1 LIDSAG
7 YGVDIRVAGYQ
18 FPQAEDPRQR
28 CSWHMVE
35 GTAIC
40 SEGSWR
46 FRYPALTCDESPA
59 VATWLRRFAE
69 DAVPTESGAGPAL
82 GRAALT
88 FTEPNL
94 SLAVVE
100 RRPEARPEAAVLQI
114 GLDLEFSPP
123 WRRSRIAGDSL
134 LLLCR
139 QTHQQLRA
147 AADEWEQEIAPYPDI
162 ASDGRHTHRR

>member
-1 LIDSAG
+1 MRLIDPSG

-59 VATWLRRFAE
+59 VATWLRGLAD
-69 DAVPTESGAGPAL
+69 DAAPTESDAGPAL
-82 GRAALT
+82 AGAALT

-94 SLAVVE
+94 SFSLVE
-100 RRPEARPEAAVLQI
+100 RRPEAAVLQI

-123 WRRSRIAGDSL
+123 WRRRRMAGDPL

-139 QTHQQLRA
+139 QTHQQLRI
-147 AADEWEQEIAPYPDI
+147 AADEWKQEIAPYPDI
-162 ASDGRHTHRR
+162 PPDCRRAHRR